1 MDFGCWGL
9 GFGVYLARF
18 EGSAVDGVGKNEDE
32 THCDE
37 PIGGDSIEEHANNGA
52 KEEHVKSVTI
62 LMPGKNLMLGKGG
75 GRYIGSS
82 MHTAL

>member
-1 MDFGCWGL
+1 MGVRVWGL

-32 THCDE
+32 AHCDE
-37 PIGGDSIEEHANNGA
+37 PIGGHRIEEHANNGA
-52 KEEHVKSVTI
+52 EEEHVKSVTI
-62 LMPGKNLMLGKGG
+62 DAGEGG